1 MTTTVPATQRGEQ
14 AKYQLLLAAAD
25 IYGELG
31 LDGATTRKISQISG
45 QNIASIAYY
54 FGSKE
59 GLYLAVAKLIVETIK
74 ESFSDLLAEI
84 DQFLSLPPAEQSLEE
99 TIRLIQQS
107 LMDYNYFQ
115 LEKRNLSF
123 SRILAREQLNPTD
136 AYTLIHEQALGPI
149 HSRLNRLIATYIGAD
164 PTHLSTLIH
173 THAILG
179 EILSFR
185 IARETLLRQ
194 TGWQHINEEEYK
206 IINKV
211 LIEHTNILLNGLKN
225 SNNNSNK
232 IAR

>member
-149 HSRLNRLIATYIGAD
+149 HSRLNRLIAIYIGAD

>member
-232 IAR
+232 IK